1 MKRSLFVAVLLSTL
15 VASVPALALAGD
27 DGHGI
32 SYNDSRFAGAVDFV
46 MGYVEGSIGATLMAV
61 AGVATVICAAFGQW
75 RLTLS
80 LLILFV
86 GALSLR
92 TMISTFFND
101 VSLDHGVTVV
111 TVKDTPAEESNRAAE
126 VYLSDDLAELFVPS
140 GTTVFAFDGGIVKR
154 VETVKGLGKSIIVA
168 HEQGIE
174 TVYGHLASTAVQIG
188 QTVNR
193 GTALGTVGNSGLKK
207 DAEPRLLFE
216 IHRKGEPQN
225 FLSIYP
231 GLNVA
236 SDGRIVGE
244 NIFAQRLIIGPEVGD
259 SGSGAPVGVE
269 EMESF

>member
-1 MKRSLFVAVLLSTL
+1 MKRSTLAAVLLCTCL
-15 VASVPALALAGD
+15 AAVPALALAGD

-46 MGYVEGSIGATLMAV
+46 MQYVEGSIGATLMAV

-101 VSLDHGVTVV
+101 VSLDHGTTVV
-111 TVKDTPAEESNRAAE
+111 TVKETPAAESE
-126 VYLSDDLAELFVPS
+126 VVPDVYVSDDIAELFVPA
-140 GTTVFAFDGGIVKR
+140 GTPVLAFDNGTVKR
-154 VETVKGLGKSIIVA
+154 VETVQGLGKSVVVA
-168 HEQGIE
+168 HDQGIE
-174 TVYGHLASTAVQIG
+174 TVYGHLASTTVQVG
-188 QTVNR
+188 QTVSR
-193 GTALGTVGNSGLKK
+193 SAALGTVGNTGLKK
-207 DAEPRLLFE
+207 GSETRLRFE
-216 IHRKGEPQN
+216 IHRKGEPQK

-236 SDGRIVGE
+236 KDGRIEGE
-244 NIFAQRLIIGPEVGD
+244 NIFAQRLIVGPDTEEAA
-259 SGSGAPVGVE
+259 SGEPVVAE